1 MGSAKGIGMKKI
13 FLAFAGMVAVLG
25 IVFFVP
31 AGTFDYWQAWV
42 YIAVVFF
49 FAAFVVAY
57 FLRYDP
63 QFLDR
68 RLRFKEKEATQKSVI
83 NASYFIFLVGFL
95 LPGLDRRF
103 GWSNVP
109 LEVVLVADAFVLL
122 GYALCFQVMRE
133 NRYAVRTVEV
143 MKGQK
148 VITTGAYSV
157 VRHPFYVGQL
167 LLFLA
172 TPIALGSYWA
182 LLPFLLMVPLMV
194 FRILNE
200 EEVLRRGL
208 KGYKEYCKKTK
219 YRLVPFVW

>member
-1 MGSAKGIGMKKI
+1 MAAAGIKKRL
-13 FLAFAGMVAVLG
+13 FLFFVAMLAAVGLF
-25 IVFFVP
+25 FFVP
-31 AGTFDYWQAWV
+31 AGTLDYWQAWV
-42 YIAVVFF
+42 YIVVVFA

-57 FLRYDP
+57 FLKYDP
-63 QFLDR
+63 QFLNR

-83 NASYFIFLVGFL
+83 RASYLIFLAGFL
-95 LPGLDRRF
+95 LPGLDRRY
-103 GWSNVP
+103 GWSNIP
-109 LEVVLVADAFVLL
+109 FEIVLVADAIVLL

-133 NRYAVRTVEV
+133 NRYAVQTVEV

-148 VITTGAYSV
+148 VITTGTYSV

-167 LLFLA
+167 LLVLA

-182 LLPFLLMVPLMV
+182 LLPFLLMFPLLG

-200 EEVLRRGL
+200 EEVLRREL